1 MSTLVKI
8 WFTDKKK
15 SYFISLPILFKVQ
28 SIHLVK
34 FLQWTSDPLWCA
46 SLFWLCHFAD
56 VCKGQIAGVQC
67 PSLGEPWR
75 ALVKAEF
82 TNLPPLSDWNTLTF
96 HSKWFSQW
104 FLMVHQASRA
114 WSFMA
119 SNWRFRWLDWSSREI
134 TKWCLPWSV
143 IMGKGPHKWSQ
154 VPLASPASVK
164 FQTLYFTHHISPRS
178 TSLTVKHFTSQR
190 RSPDWSPV

>member
-1 MSTLVKI
+1 
-8 WFTDKKK
+8 
-15 SYFISLPILFKVQ
+15 
-28 SIHLVK
+28 
-34 FLQWTSDPLWCA
+34 
-46 SLFWLCHFAD
+46 
-56 VCKGQIAGVQC
+56 
-67 PSLGEPWR
+67 
-75 ALVKAEF
+75 
-82 TNLPPLSDWNTLTF
+82 
-96 HSKWFSQW
+96 
-104 FLMVHQASRA
+104 
-114 WSFMA
+114 
-119 SNWRFRWLDWSSREI
+119 LDWSSREI